1 MLGYKPDTIPIKH
14 ILQWSEYKIYL
25 KPATYKIDVAEITDK
40 PGTFTRLGNKGFLTS
55 GSIYMDTHGQQ
66 TALFIDNAR
75 DTAGRVVKVSY
86 YLSKKGNMNAP
97 FRIRIYKK
105 DTATNAPS
113 DDLLK
118 EIVIVKPET
127 NDHGWFDI
135 NISRF
140 NVTLPKE
147 GFFVAMEGVYPDDFD
162 NVYTGSDFVTDRL
175 SGARDYEIDDLDL
188 VSFGQRLG
196 YNRKGENSTWH
207 YSITG
212 EWFQVNKKNFNAMI
226 ATEIKFY
233 EDESK

>member
-1 MLGYKPDTIPIKH
+1 
-14 ILQWSEYKIYL
+14 
-25 KPATYKIDVAEITDK
+25 
-40 PGTFTRLGNKGFLTS
+40 
-55 GSIYMDTHGQQ
+55 MDTHGQQ

-118 EIVIVKPET
+118 EIVVVKPET

-162 NVYTGSDFVTDRL
+162 NVYTGSDFVTDGL